1 MTHAPA
7 LHEERVAPFIEL
19 LRLVNSNWVTQAIA
33 VAAELGIMDRL
44 ARDAATADELAAA
57 TACDPP
63 SLRRL
68 LRALVSLGVCEQRED
83 GSFARSDMG
92 SLLETDAPMSLRAYA
107 VRYGR
112 YQWPAWGKLLDS
124 VRTGK
129 CARTL
134 LDGTVGFE
142 HLERDAVT
150 ASIYHRAM
158 AEVTR
163 LIAHAV
169 IPAYDFGAFMR
180 IVDVGGGY
188 GEMLAAILRAYPGTR
203 GVLFDRP
210 AALEGAKHY
219 LGQAGVA
226 DRCDMIAGDFFESVP
241 AGADGYL
248 LKSVI
253 HDWSDERAAAIL
265 TCCRSAMPADA
276 KLLLVEYVMPERMQA
291 SALNRD
297 AARSDLNMMVM
308 LGGRE
313 RTAAEYRSLL
323 SSAGFHVSTIVPAGL
338 NFSVIEAIGA

>member
-1 MTHAPA
+1 MQVPA
-7 LHEERVAPFIEL
+7 LDEEHVPRFIEL
-19 LRLVNSNWVTQAIA
+19 LRLINSNWVTQAIA

-44 ARDAATADELAAA
+44 AQATATADELAAA
-57 TACDPP
+57 TACDPT

-68 LRALVSLGVCEQRED
+68 LRALASLGLCEQRED

-124 VRTGK
+124 VKTGK

-134 LDGTVGFE
+134 VDGTVGFE
-142 HLERDAVT
+142 HLERDAAT
-150 ASIYHRAM
+150 ALVYHRAM

-163 LIAHAV
+163 LIAPAV

-188 GEMLAAILRAYPGTR
+188 GEMLAAILRAFPGTR

-210 AALEGAKHY
+210 AALKGAKQH
-219 LGQAGVA
+219 LSGAGVE
-226 DRCDMIAGDFFESVP
+226 DRCEIIAGDFFDSVP

-253 HDWSDERAAAIL
+253 HDWGDERAAAIL
-265 TCCRSAMPADA
+265 RCCRNAMTGEA

-323 SSAGFHVSTIVPAGL
+323 GSAGFHVSTIVAAGL
-338 NFSVIEAIGA
+338 NFSVIEAIRA